1 MAEYAVQTELEC
13 KVLLKGM
20 KEERDR
26 EAGERVGSGREAEI
40 CLFRRMSGKRER
52 SGVDG
57 LCLSKGPLH
66 LGTAREL
73 LAILKGV
80 TARFQG
86 APVY

>member
-1 MAEYAVQTELEC
+1 
-13 KVLLKGM
+13 M

-26 EAGERVGSGREAEI
+26 EVGERVGSGREGERQRSA
-40 CLFRRMSGKRER
+40 CLFRRMAGKRER

-86 APVY
+86 APGY